1 MVNYSVPRLSPNL
14 HFLSR
19 SRIRL
24 LNTLKNSE
32 CAGIK
37 EEYEKMMVETIRIRV
52 FLCFYCDFEDS
63 DKSDM
68 RRHFKATHHMKLS
81 TGDPLEQG
89 EYSNNMRVK
98 GARIVFYDRVWE
110 DRPMFSPRLI
120 QTHEVGENNTCAQ
133 VVGSVL
139 SLLVVE
145 RLSQAPSVPKII
157 E

>member
-1 MVNYSVPRLSPNL
+1 MVNDSLPRLSPNL
-14 HFLSR
+14 HFILRIKMPKLISR

-81 TGDPLEQG
+81 TGDPLKQG

-98 GARIVFYDRVWE
+98 R
-110 DRPMFSPRLI
+110 
-120 QTHEVGENNTCAQ
+120 
-133 VVGSVL
+133 
-139 SLLVVE
+139 
-145 RLSQAPSVPKII
+145 
-157 E
+157 